1 MKKKK
6 KNYTN
11 KILQS
16 SDGFIAGL
24 DKKIKPRKVLVVS
37 QRDDDALAISKLYS
51 KKGKN
56 TKNIINKVILSPK
69 NHSSLTKKTVVG
81 KRVHYGRKINGNYV
95 PFYMSD
101 FNDTNDRITKL
112 EKSSINKYKRKNDL
126 KDYKQTKKAL
136 NKWKN
141 RFKK

>member
-1 MKKKK
+1 MECYEEKK

-37 QRDDDALAISKLYS
+37 QRDDDALTISKLYS

-56 TKNIINKVILSPK
+56 TKNIINKIILSPK
-69 NHSSLTKKTVVG
+69 NHSFLTKKLLLVKEYIMV
-81 KRVHYGRKINGNYV
+81 
-95 PFYMSD
+95 
-101 FNDTNDRITKL
+101 
-112 EKSSINKYKRKNDL
+112 EK
-126 KDYKQTKKAL
+126 
-136 NKWKN
+136 
-141 RFKK
+141 

>member
-16 SDGFIAGL
+16 SDGFIGGK
-24 DKKIKPRKVLVVS
+24 DKKIKPRKVLVIY

-51 KKGKN
+51 KNGKKN
-56 TKNIINKVILSPK
+56 RNIISSIILSPK

-81 KRVHYGRKINGNYV
+81 KRVYYGRKINGDYM

-112 EKSSINKYKRKNDL
+112 EKSSIKKYKRKKDL
-126 KDYKQTKKAL
+126 KDYKQTKNVL

-141 RFKK
+141 KFKK